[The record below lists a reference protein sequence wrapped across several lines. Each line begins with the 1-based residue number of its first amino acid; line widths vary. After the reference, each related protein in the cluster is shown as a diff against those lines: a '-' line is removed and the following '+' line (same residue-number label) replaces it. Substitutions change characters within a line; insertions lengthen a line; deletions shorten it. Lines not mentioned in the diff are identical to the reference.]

1 MIALIRTKKKELG
14 RNILEK
20 LDLDPSSDIE
30 SIANENDLI
39 EFKSGEVKN
48 IGGSFTGV
56 GKSSAMTGTL
66 LSMEIGDISKVIET
80 FNTACIIKMIDKLEI
95 DQNDFNSS
103 YEEIK
108 SQLTSR
114 KTASGYSNWL
124 NDMKASIDIEDFR
137 SKSY

>member
-1 MIALIRTKKKELG
+1 M
-14 RNILEK
+14 
-20 LDLDPSSDIE
+20 DLDPSSDIE

-80 FNTACIIKMIDKLEI
+80 FNTALVLKMMDKDSLSQENY
-95 DQNDFNSS
+95 DQEKDALKAQLLNSKRLNG
-103 YEEIK
+103 YNNWLVEIK
-108 SQLTSR
+108 
-114 KTASGYSNWL
+114 KEMN
-124 NDMKASIDIEDFR
+124 IEDYR
-137 SKSY
+137 STIF